1 MPAWLATMVQVP
13 AATSVSVV
21 PLTVQVLG
29 VVELKVTAR
38 PELALAASGG
48 GGVPRV
54 WLPGEAKVM
63 VCDAFATVMTRDTV
77 TAAAK
82 MLLPAWLASM
92 MQVPAATSVSVV
104 PLAEQVL
111 GVVEAKLTGRPELE
125 LATNAAGAL
134 PSVWL
139 PGEAKVM
146 VCAAAEIVKTRDT
159 VAAAA

>member
-1 MPAWLATMVQVP
+1 
-13 AATSVSVV
+13 
-21 PLTVQVLG
+21 
-29 VVELKVTAR
+29 
-38 PELALAASGG
+38 
-48 GGVPRV
+48 
-54 WLPGEAKVM
+54 
-63 VCDAFATVMTRDTV
+63 
-77 TAAAK
+77 

-111 GVVEAKLTGRPELE
+111 GVVEEKLTGRPELE